1 MVKRRFPGRPT
12 RTRSGAREQAAEWPR
27 YGWDVDRRR
36 AAIIGGVGLGVLAAV
51 AAVHVAGTRIRR
63 RHHVDLDELLVPPE
77 NVTRHRIATSDGG
90 SLHLVEAGSGQPL
103 VLLHGV
109 TLQWWVWSPLFH
121 LLSDRFRVIAWD
133 MRGHG
138 GSEAGT
144 DGVTLEAAGRDLVEV
159 LEHLDLS
166 DAIAVGHS
174 MGGMAI
180 GRSVVDHPDR
190 LNARSAGLVF
200 LATAATSVS
209 PRFVAG
215 YLGAGAGV
223 LAGKADR
230 ANAVPVDRLWRP
242 GDLSAS
248 LIRIAFGKEPSA
260 DAIEAVRQMIIDV
273 PTVTSVEAG
282 AAILNHD
289 LTDDLGAYEGPAM
302 VIVGSDDHLTPP
314 RMAERI
320 ARLLPQAELHVLEG
334 VGHQVMQE
342 QPRRLGELLERFAF
356 SARAERPRRA
366 AGRA

>member
-1 MVKRRFPGRPT
+1 
-12 RTRSGAREQAAEWPR
+12 
-27 YGWDVDRRR
+27 
-36 AAIIGGVGLGVLAAV
+36 
-51 AAVHVAGTRIRR
+51 
-63 RHHVDLDELLVPPE
+63 
-77 NVTRHRIATSDGG
+77 
-90 SLHLVEAGSGQPL
+90 
-103 VLLHGV
+103 
-109 TLQWWVWSPLFH
+109 
-121 LLSDRFRVIAWD
+121 
-133 MRGHG
+133 
-138 GSEAGT
+138 
-144 DGVTLEAAGRDLVEV
+144 
-159 LEHLDLS
+159 
-166 DAIAVGHS
+166 
-174 MGGMAI
+174 

-314 RMAERI
+314 RLAQRI
-320 ARLLPQAELHVLEG
+320 AKLLPQAELHVLEG